1 MCKKRRILFNLFSFL
16 FLITLVV
23 FYGYR
28 LFYFYKLEHTAS
40 TDGPVKFSELL
51 INNAG
56 IEGMNYGLQKT
67 DDGYYFETKSVDN
80 YLLFLGRTWRI
91 IGVDNENNIKA
102 ITEEVQTLLSWK
114 EDASFEESD
123 IYTWLKRSDVEHSGI
138 FEESL
143 KQNTYIKDIS
153 LLTKQE
159 YQRLKENNFL
169 IGENFWIIDE
179 KPSFIDNKGEL
190 QVEEDN
196 NIYGVRPVITLSSD
210 VLYISG
216 SGTETNPYIISSDVK
231 EKLNDTYVGEY
242 LTYNDNLWR
251 IIEVNDT
258 STKVVLDSSLEDDTI
273 FGSSNNE
280 FNLKSGIGNYLNNDF
295 YETLLNEDY
304 IIEKDFYIGTFENKN
319 NYSYLNTYE
328 NSVKV
333 KIGLYKI
340 GDFFINS
347 ENDIYTLSPSTDS
360 KEAIY
365 TIRNKKLFVDL
376 VTNAHKIKPVIYL
389 DSDIFI
395 IKGDGT
401 KNNPYEIG
409 R

>member
-1 MCKKRRILFNLFSFL
+1 MCKKRRILFNLFSFI
-16 FLITLVV
+16 FLSILVI

-28 LFYFYKLEHTAS
+28 LFYFYKLEHVTN
-40 TDGPVKFSELL
+40 TGGPVKFSELL

-67 DDGYYFETKSVDN
+67 DNGYYFETKSVDN
-80 YLLFLGRTWRI
+80 YLSFLGRTWRI
-91 IGVDNENNIKA
+91 IGVDSENNVKA
-102 ITEEVQTLLSWK
+102 ITDEVQTLLSWK
-114 EDASFEESD
+114 MGASFEESD
-123 IYTWLKRSDVEHSGI
+123 IYTWLKKSDVEHSGV
-138 FEESL
+138 FEDSL
-143 KQNTYIKDIS
+143 KQNTYIKEIS
-153 LLTKQE
+153 LLTKEE
-159 YQRLKENNFL
+159 YERLKENNFL

-179 KPSFIDNKGEL
+179 EPAFIDNKGEV

-216 SGTETNPYIISSDVK
+216 SGTEANPYIINNEMK

-242 LTYNDNLWR
+242 LTYSDDLWR
-251 IIEVNDT
+251 ILEVNDDGI
-258 STKVVLDSSLEDDTI
+258 KIVLDLGLEDNIT
-273 FGSSNNE
+273 FGSSSNE
-280 FNLKSGIGNYLNNDF
+280 FNLKSGIGNYLNNDY
-295 YETLLNEDY
+295 YETLFNEDY
-304 IIEKDFYIGTFENKN
+304 CLEKDFYTGTFEEKN

-328 NSVKV
+328 SSVKAKV
-333 KIGLYKI
+333 GLYKI

-347 ENDIYTLSPSTDS
+347 ENDIYTLTPSTDS

-376 VTNAHKIKPVIYL
+376 VTNTHKIKPVIYL